1 MDIRAAVV
9 ELVSKNDGQ
18 WSWYQ
23 LDRGLAAKGF
33 SGGPELLSV
42 IKSLVEDEFIKQIP
56 GYSAGQPL
64 YAITEKG
71 KEFVRTM
78 T

>member
-1 MDIRAAVV
+1 MAIRTAIV

-33 SGGPELLSV
+33 SGGYGLLSI
-42 IKSLVEDEFIKQIP
+42 IKSLVEDDFIKEMP
-56 GYSAGQPL
+56 GYSAGQPM

-71 KEFVRTM
+71 KELLRAM
-78 T
+78 I

>member
-23 LDRGLAAKGF
+23 LDRGLAAKGL
-33 SGGPELLSV
+33 SGGSELLSV
-42 IKSLVEDEFIKQIP
+42 IKSLVEDDFIKEMP
-56 GYSAGQPL
+56 GYSAGQPM

-71 KEFVRTM
+71 KEFLRTM
-78 T
+78 I

>member
-9 ELVSKNDGQ
+9 ELVSRNDGQ

-33 SGGPELLSV
+33 SGGSELPSV
-42 IKSLVEDEFIKQIP
+42 IKSLVEDDFVKEMP
-56 GYSAGQPL
+56 GYSAAQPM

-71 KEFVRTM
+71 KEFLRTII
-78 T
+78 